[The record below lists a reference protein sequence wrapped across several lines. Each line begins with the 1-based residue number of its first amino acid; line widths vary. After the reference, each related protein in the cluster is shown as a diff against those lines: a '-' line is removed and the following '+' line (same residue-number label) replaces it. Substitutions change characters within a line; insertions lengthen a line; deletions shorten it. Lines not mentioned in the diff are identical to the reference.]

1 MSSVAMVRGAAGS
14 SATRPRRWIARFAAA
29 VADEFRFRRQ
39 VAFLL
44 QQDERMLRDIGLSR
58 GDVRRAVRGGSC

>member
-1 MSSVAMVRGAAGS
+1 M
-14 SATRPRRWIARFAAA
+14 TRFAAA

-39 VAFLL
+39 IAFLM

>member
-14 SATRPRRWIARFAAA
+14 SATRPRCWIARFAAA
-29 VADEFRFRRQ
+29 VADELRFRRQ
-39 VAFLL
+39 IAFLM

-58 GDVRRAVRGGSC
+58 ADVRRVVHGRPC

>member
-1 MSSVAMVRGAAGS
+1 MSSVAMIRGADRSYA
-14 SATRPRRWIARFAAA
+14 ARPRCWMTRFAAA

-39 VAFLL
+39 IAFLM